1 MHIYLTPSPSPDD
14 NFIDFWTPEFFPLIV
29 EYLRR
34 PSIAAHRWK
43 CLKAGVPDPSRKA
56 TKGQEFGARVIEK
69 IVLNLSDQLLLIGS
83 AVLIAG
89 FWTHC
94 SISVYHFAL
103 ISDLAWFASTCHLT
117 TVAALEK
124 YLRRRPMFR
133 DWRVFLMA
141 CMAILL
147 AASTVMQGH
156 RAWYSSWPFNAQCV
170 FDHYVFA
177 DVGGLPAR
185 WMYTKLVILFIDYP
199 SSIGLL
205 YQPSRDLWKRWL
217 YTKPRELM
225 QSALDRLQQMRSRK
239 ATKSFPMATA
249 RRVSCAGCIALV
261 KSSRIACSF
270 IYMLTTS
277 LFASRWT
284 NLLVCVAAFIYGLV
298 GRFQDRNIPREKM
311 DSDENLMTF
320 GQIVPILLLSST
332 ILVAREAYEG
342 EYCAVTIVKKR
353 C

>member
-34 PSIAAHRWK
+34 PSIAAHRLK
-43 CLKAGVPDPSRKA
+43 GLKAGVPDPSRKA

-69 IVLNLSDQLLLIGS
+69 IILNLSDQLLLIGS

-103 ISDLAWFASTCHLT
+103 VSDLAWFASTCHLT

-170 FDHYVFA
+170 FDYYVFA

-225 QSALDRLQQMRSRK
+225 QSAIDRLQQMRSRK

-249 RRVSCAGCIALV
+249 RRVSCAACIALV

-284 NLLVCVAAFIYGLV
+284 HLLVCVAAFIYGLV
-298 GRFQDRNIPREKM
+298 GLFQDRNIPREKM

-353 C
+353 G

>member
-34 PSIAAHRWK
+34 PSIAAHRLK
-43 CLKAGVPDPSRKA
+43 GLKAGVPDPSRKA

-69 IVLNLSDQLLLIGS
+69 IILNLSDQLLLIGS

-103 ISDLAWFASTCHLT
+103 VSDLAWFASTCHLT

-156 RAWYSSWPFNAQCV
+156 RAWYSSSHSTWLHKESGIHWPSDFLCRDINNART
-170 FDHYVFA
+170 F
-177 DVGGLPAR
+177 
-185 WMYTKLVILFIDYP
+185 
-199 SSIGLL
+199 
-205 YQPSRDLWKRWL
+205 
-217 YTKPRELM
+217 
-225 QSALDRLQQMRSRK
+225 
-239 ATKSFPMATA
+239 
-249 RRVSCAGCIALV
+249 
-261 KSSRIACSF
+261 
-270 IYMLTTS
+270 
-277 LFASRWT
+277 
-284 NLLVCVAAFIYGLV
+284 
-298 GRFQDRNIPREKM
+298 
-311 DSDENLMTF
+311 TF
-320 GQIVPILLLSST
+320 GYDATVFKFGHQVSRHHIKDHAEKLLNHLTIERESTGTVRPIFL
-332 ILVAREAYEG
+332 Y
-342 EYCAVTIVKKR
+342 
-353 C
+353 